1 MHRDAATD
9 PSLLQLLAAIAPPSL
24 VPNAPKQNRLQCD
37 QYKSRLVRVTGKNA
51 HMGVMGDQ
59 TCRIS
64 TSDRSWIFINS
75 LDAACKIRHQDI
87 INEELGRTYSK
98 LATNLDVHVSTRQ
111 SGWYQLLIWVF
122 KGLVMIA
129 F

>member
-9 PSLLQLLAAIAPPSL
+9 PSLLQMLAAIAPPSL
-24 VPNAPKQNRLQCD
+24 VPNAPKQNRLQC

-51 HMGVMGDQ
+51 HLCVLGDQ

-87 INEELGRTYSK
+87 INVELGRIYSK
-98 LATNLDVHVSTRQ
+98 LATTLDVHVSTRQ
-111 SGWYQLLIWVF
+111 RR
-122 KGLVMIA
+122 
-129 F
+129 